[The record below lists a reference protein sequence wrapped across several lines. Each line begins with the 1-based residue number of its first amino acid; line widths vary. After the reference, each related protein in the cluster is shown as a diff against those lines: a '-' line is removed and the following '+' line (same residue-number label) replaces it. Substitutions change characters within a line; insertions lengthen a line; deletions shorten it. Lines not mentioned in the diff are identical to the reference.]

1 MKKNIIDIF
10 KIDYDIENQ
19 ITLSKNIQITQL
31 NYFSEIFIPI
41 KIIILKLR
49 EKFSKFNIG
58 YYTHLNFLDYIY
70 KKEKLDEEYI
80 FPKRPKPPQYND
92 PDDDIGGLEYRRKK

>member
-1 MKKNIIDIF
+1 MKKNIIDIS

-31 NYFSEIFIPI
+31 NYFSEIFISI
-41 KIIILKLR
+41 KIIILKLK
-49 EKFSKFNIG
+49 EK
-58 YYTHLNFLDYIY
+58 FLDYIY

-80 FPKRPKPPQYND
+80 FPKRPKILQYND
-92 PDDDIGGLEYRRKK
+92 LDDDIGGLEYRRKTNKYNII